1 MAANTDRVAGS
12 VVIIGAVLVMTI
24 FAGLSDN
31 LGKVLMIIMLGFLLL
46 WLMSGGSGLV
56 QKWLDIAGGGTKTV

>member
-1 MAANTDRVAGS
+1 MAAPDRVAGS
-12 VVIIGAVLVMTI
+12 VVIIGAVLIMTI

-31 LGKVLMIIMLGFLLL
+31 LGKVLVIIMLGFLLL

-56 QKWLDIAGGGTKTV
+56 NKWLAIPGGGGTKLV

>member
-1 MAANTDRVAGS
+1 MAQDRVAGS
-12 VVIIGAVLVMTI
+12 VVVIGGVLIMTI
-24 FAGLSDN
+24 FAGLSEN

-56 QKWLDIAGGGTKTV
+56 NKWLSLTGTGGTKTA